1 MYSPEYIKNLQ
12 NYYSFLTQNRQR
24 QKLVRIKNV
33 IRITE
38 KVMENSSEDNSRL
51 NKMKNRKTF
60 YKIQTAGYLKEI
72 IEIIQSPKTSHSPT
86 PSDEILLS
94 LEQKFSYGNIQTF
107 ALRQNAL
114 KMQFLDVKKWN
125 RCSVNVF
132 SDTKQMQIC

>member
-1 MYSPEYIKNLQ
+1 
-12 NYYSFLTQNRQR
+12 
-24 QKLVRIKNV
+24 
-33 IRITE
+33 
-38 KVMENSSEDNSRL
+38 MENSSEDNSRL

-60 YKIQTAGYLKEI
+60 YKTQTAGYLKEI